1 MQKSRLK
8 LKYVVFLIV
17 LMLIAAGCPSAM
29 ADTAPLIK
37 TDKENYNAGE
47 TVRVNFSNA
56 PGNSRDWICIV
67 AAGSADNDAGDYKY
81 MPGGVSQGEMIFDAP
96 PPGKY
101 EARAYYNYS
110 RNGYVVTA
118 RYSFSVASV
127 APARAVAVEEKIKPA
142 EIPASKVAAAS
153 VPQFNVAVFHFTPLS
168 MDATTYGI
176 TVTKTLINVPKMQSL
191 FAIMDRKDLEFFL
204 SANNLQ
210 QDDKIDN
217 IIEIGARLGL
227 NFVIAGNVEK
237 RGSLIIT
244 DCKVV
249 SIAKRNI
256 AFTNKFISTG
266 EANLVSNVVKM
277 SDSLIEAIL
286 RSGN

>member
-1 MQKSRLK
+1 
-8 LKYVVFLIV
+8 
-17 LMLIAAGCPSAM
+17 
-29 ADTAPLIK
+29 
-37 TDKENYNAGE
+37 
-47 TVRVNFSNA
+47 
-56 PGNSRDWICIV
+56 
-67 AAGSADNDAGDYKY
+67 
-81 MPGGVSQGEMIFDAP
+81 MIFDAP

-101 EARAYYNYS
+101 EVRAYYNYS
-110 RNGYVVTA
+110 RKGYVVTA
-118 RYSFSVASV
+118 RYSFSVASA
-127 APARAVAVEEKIKPA
+127 APPAKAVEVEEKIKPA
-142 EIPASKVAAAS
+142 EIPASKVLASS

-168 MDATTYGI
+168 VDATTYGI

-217 IIEIGARLGL
+217 IIEIGAKLGL
-227 NFVIAGNVEK
+227 NFVIAGNIEK

-277 SDSLIEAIL
+277 SNSLIEAIL
-286 RSGN
+286 RSDN